1 MVTIIIPNFNGYA
14 FLKDC
19 LEALTPQ
26 LKEDMHVLVV
36 DNGSTDESVRFLQ
49 SYEGIQTIFLLE
61 NTGFCGA
68 VNAGIKASR
77 TKYVILLNNDT
88 KVLPGYVDSLVN
100 AMEQDEQI
108 FSGSARMLQ
117 MHAPDRIDDAVLEAP
132 VLQFPD

>member
-36 DNGSTDESVRFLQ
+36 DNGSTDESVSFLQ
-49 SYEGIQTIFLLE
+49 SYEGIQTIYLSE

-77 TKYVILLNNDT
+77 TKYVILLNNF
-88 KVLPGYVDSLVN
+88 KQPS
-100 AMEQDEQI
+100 
-108 FSGSARMLQ
+108 
-117 MHAPDRIDDAVLEAP
+117 
-132 VLQFPD
+132 

>member
-49 SYEGIQTIFLLE
+49 SYEGIQTIYLSD

-88 KVLPGYVDSLVN
+88 KVL
-100 AMEQDEQI
+100 
-108 FSGSARMLQ
+108 SG
-117 MHAPDRIDDAVLEAP
+117 
-132 VLQFPD
+132 